1 MPEHDDAQIEA
12 ILQAQRA
19 IIRTL
24 HETSTSWLE
33 LNVSMAQLKT
43 LIVLSDEG
51 PLPVGQVGCRMGVTL
66 PTASYQVDRLV
77 RKGLVER
84 VEDTRDRRRT
94 LVHLTE
100 NATELLRSLRQGR
113 ADLMRSWIKQM
124 SADDIAALE
133 QGLGAIASIAISHRE
148 TAAETEQESVLVE
161 NSSGAESTGSR

>member
-1 MPEHDDAQIEA
+1 MSEHDEATIEA
-12 ILQAQRA
+12 ILQAQRT

-66 PTASYQVDRLV
+66 PTASYQVERLA

-84 VEDTRDRRRT
+84 VEDTQDRRRT
-94 LVHLTE
+94 LVHLTSK
-100 NATELLRSLRQGR
+100 ATELLRSLRQGR

-124 SADDIAALE
+124 PAEDIAALE
-133 QGLGAIASIAISHRE
+133 QGMSAIAEIAGRHRQ
-148 TAAETEQESVLVE
+148 AESEPEPVLVD
-161 NSSGAESTGSR
+161 SPSGAGSTASR